1 MAAKSKSV
9 LSAGELI
16 RPALLQNPDI
26 AATVTKIFPVVSAEA
41 KLPYISYRRLSLEAV
56 AVKGTPARAAEIE
69 VLCFGRSYN
78 QSVEMAEAVRST
90 LDGAELT
97 STDGSLTLR
106 SCLMTDAEETW
117 QDDAWVQRLIFTVR
131 I

>member
-1 MAAKSKSV
+1 MAAKCKSI

-26 AATVTKIFPVVSAEA
+26 AATVTKVFPVVTTKAD
-41 KLPYISYRRLSLEAV
+41 LPYISYRRLSLEAV

-69 VLCFGRSYN
+69 VLCFGRTYS
-78 QSVEMAEAVRST
+78 QSVEMAEAVCSA

-97 STDGSLTLR
+97 SADGSLTLR
-106 SCLMTDAEETW
+106 SCMLTDAEETW